1 MKRQKLVAVA
11 AVAALVGTFGLASV
25 GTAGAKVASQ
35 SSVRGVTSTSI
46 KVAGICDTT
55 GVGAAAGAK
64 ARFDAENAKGGT
76 LGRKWDFQ
84 SECNNDSDDA
94 NQDLTIGKRLVQQ
107 DGVFGVVPVQTPTL
121 ASAPFF
127 AQQKVPFAGWGIST
141 GFCKNPYAAAF
152 TGCIVP
158 PTNIK
163 TTGTTWGALVDGL
176 FKKQG
181 SSAKGK
187 TAAVITEDD
196 DSGKVG
202 AVVVGAQA
210 KVNGMKLVYAKAALP
225 PPTQT
230 VGDYTPYVQALMTSA
245 SGKAPDVIFVTTA
258 FANVLGL
265 SGALLQAGYK
275 GILTNAV
282 AYDPALI
289 KAATGQS
296 VFTQFDLPE
305 DTSNANMV
313 QIVKDMNNGGVPTNK
328 IGQPALAG
336 YFAADMFIAVTKKAG
351 KNLTPDSWAKALSKF
366 TYQIKGVVGPT
377 KYPQSQTQ
385 GAPCG
390 TLVTS
395 NGTAYEISVPYA
407 CYKNINYTTLKPIKY

>member
-1 MKRQKLVAVA
+1 VVAVI
-11 AVAALVGTFGLASV
+11 AVIAMVGTLALASAG
-25 GTAGAKVASQ
+25 GTAGAQA
-35 SSVRGVTSTSI
+35 SVRGVTSSSI
-46 KVAGICDTT
+46 KVAGLCDTT
-55 GVGAAAGAK
+55 GVGASAGAN
-64 ARFDAENAKGGT
+64 ARFNAENAKGGT
-76 LGRKWDFQ
+76 NGRKWDFQ
-84 SECNNDSDDA
+84 SDCNNDNDDA
-94 NQDLTIGKRLVQQ
+94 NQNLTIGKRLVQQ
-107 DGVFGVVPVQTPTL
+107 DGVFGVVPVETPTL

-158 PTNIK
+158 PTTIK
-163 TTGTTWGALVDGL
+163 TTGTTWGALIDS
-176 FKKQG
+176 FYKKQG

-202 AVVVGAQA
+202 AVVIEAQA
-210 KVNGMKLVYAKAALP
+210 KVNGMNVVYAKPALP

-289 KAATGQS
+289 KTAAGQS
-296 VFTQFDLPE
+296 VFAQFDLPE

-313 QIVKDMNNGGVPTNK
+313 KIVKDLNDSGVPTNK
-328 IGQPALAG
+328 IGQTALAG

-351 KNLTPDSWAKALSKF
+351 KTLTPDTWAKALSKF

-377 KYPQSQTQ
+377 KYPQSLTQ

-395 NGTAYEISVPYA
+395 NGTAYQISVPYG
-407 CYKNINYTTLKPIKY
+407 CYKNINYQTLKTIKY

>member
-1 MKRQKLVAVA
+1 VVAVF
-11 AVAALVGTFGLASV
+11 AVTAMVGTAALASV
-25 GTAGAKVASQ
+25 SATAGAQA
-35 SSVRGVTSTSI
+35 SVRGVTSNSI
-46 KVAGICDTT
+46 KVAGLCDTT
-55 GVGAAAGAK
+55 GVTAAVGAK
-64 ARFDAENAKGGT
+64 ARFDAENAAGGT
-76 LGRKWDFQ
+76 NGRKWDFQ
-84 SECNNDSDDA
+84 SDCNNDGDDA
-94 NQDLTIGKRLVQQ
+94 NQNLTIGKRLVQQ
-107 DGVFGVVPVQTPTL
+107 DGVFGVVPVETPTL

-158 PTNIK
+158 PTTIK
-163 TTGTTWGALVDGL
+163 TTGTTWGALVDQA

-181 SSAKGK
+181 VATGAKGK

-202 AVVVGAQA
+202 AVVIEAQA
-210 KVNGMKLVYAKAALP
+210 KVNGMKVPYAKPALP

-245 SGKAPDVIFVTTA
+245 NGKAPDVIFVTTA

-275 GILTNAV
+275 GLLTNAV

-289 KAATGQS
+289 KAANGQS

-305 DTSNANMV
+305 DSANPNMAK
-313 QIVKDMNNGGVPTNK
+313 IIKDLNDAGTPTNK
-328 IGQPALAG
+328 IGQTALAG
-336 YFAADMFIAVTKKAG
+336 YFAADMFIKVAKKAG
-351 KNLTPDSWAKALSKF
+351 KNLTPDTWAKALSNY

-377 KYPQSQTQ
+377 KYPASLTQ

-395 NGTAYEISVPYA
+395 NGTAYQITVPYG
-407 CYKNINYTTLKPIKY
+407 CYKNINYQTLKPLKY